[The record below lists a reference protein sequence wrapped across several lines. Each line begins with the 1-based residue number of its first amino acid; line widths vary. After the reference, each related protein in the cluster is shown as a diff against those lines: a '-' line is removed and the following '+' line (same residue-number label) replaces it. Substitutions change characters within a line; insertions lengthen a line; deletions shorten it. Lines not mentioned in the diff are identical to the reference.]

1 MIVMKIIKLFIIH
14 LLSSPFAYNNMYV
27 QYKELPAYFW
37 LYIFIIFKLK
47 SRIVTLRQKAKRIVN
62 RNIVR

>member
-1 MIVMKIIKLFIIH
+1 MIVTKIIKLFIIH

-47 SRIVTLRQKAKRIVN
+47 SRIVTLGQKAKEM
-62 RNIVR
+62 